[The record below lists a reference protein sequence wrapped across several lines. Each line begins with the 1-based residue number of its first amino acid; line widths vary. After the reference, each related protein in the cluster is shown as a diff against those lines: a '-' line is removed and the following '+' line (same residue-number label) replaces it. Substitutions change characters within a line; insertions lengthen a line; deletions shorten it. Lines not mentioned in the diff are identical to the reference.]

1 MASEVE
7 IAKNQVEISNLKT
20 DIQKIDT
27 SIEKIGEATAQIS
40 RLLAVHNSR
49 LDGQDED
56 TTAIKKDI
64 KVLHARITEGG
75 QEVIQAIHASETR
88 MSESSSLQHAT
99 MNESIAQVGLRVN
112 NLEQY
117 KWYVMGIIG
126 AIAFVAGAFGY
137 MLF

>member
-40 RLLAVHNSR
+40 RLLAVHDSR

-56 TTAIKKDI
+56 TTAIQKDI

-75 QEVIQAIHASETR
+75 QEVIKAIHDSENRISEAST
-88 MSESSSLQHAT
+88 LQHT
-99 MNESIAQVGLRVN
+99 SMNESIAQVGLRVN

-126 AIAFVAGAFGY
+126 AIAAVAGSFGY

>member
-40 RLLAVHNSR
+40 RLLAVHDSR

-56 TTAIKKDI
+56 TTTIKKDI

-88 MSESSSLQHAT
+88 MSESSSLQHAA

-126 AIAFVAGAFGY
+126 AIAAVAGSFGY